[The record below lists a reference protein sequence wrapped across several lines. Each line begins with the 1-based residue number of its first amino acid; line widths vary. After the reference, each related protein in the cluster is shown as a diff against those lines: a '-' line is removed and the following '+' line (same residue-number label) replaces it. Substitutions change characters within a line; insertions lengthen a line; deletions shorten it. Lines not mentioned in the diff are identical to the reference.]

1 MFEMIDL
8 HIHLDGSLSFDMV
21 RKLAALQNMKQYT
34 DEELKDKMVAP
45 KDCQNLNDYLTKFDY
60 PLQLLQTKKALEL
73 CTYELL
79 KLQSKQ
85 GLTYSEIRFAPQ
97 LHLQDGL
104 SQEEAVRAVLKG
116 RQKFQQEFEETN
128 RRIASEPGSTL
139 RSGIILC
146 CMRGAD
152 DKLNYKTVEV
162 ASEYKDK
169 GITLLDLAGAE
180 ALFPTKNYKEL
191 FRYAESLKI
200 PYTIHAGEADGPG
213 SVWYALEF
221 GAKRIGHGVRCT
233 EDKELMR
240 RLMQDQIPLELCPT
254 SNLNTKIFDRIE
266 DYPIPK
272 FLDAG
277 IKITINTDN
286 MTVSDTTLA
295 KELKLVKE
303 TFHLSEEE
311 MAGLEKNAEES
322 IVF

>member
-1 MFEMIDL
+1 MIDL
-8 HIHLDGSLSFDMV
+8 HVHLDGSLSFDMV
-21 RKLAALQNMKQYT
+21 RKLAALQNIKQYT
-34 DEELKDKMVAP
+34 DEELFSRMVAP

-60 PLQLLQTKKALEL
+60 PLQLLQTKEALEL

-79 KLQSKQ
+79 KLQQKQ
-85 GLTYSEIRFAPQ
+85 GLSYSEIRFAPQ
-97 LHLQDGL
+97 LHQQKGL
-104 SQEEAVRAVLKG
+104 TQEEVVEAVLRG
-116 RQKFQQEFEETN
+116 RKKYEQDMLGINNKSVSKSEF
-128 RRIASEPGSTL
+128 II

-169 GITLLDLAGAE
+169 GVKLLDLAGAE

-191 FRYAESLKI
+191 FRYAESLKV
-200 PYTIHAGEADGPG
+200 PYTIHAGEADGPE
-213 SVWYALEF
+213 SIWYALEF
-221 GAKRIGHGVRCT
+221 GARRIGHGVRCT

-240 RLMQDQIPLELCPT
+240 RLAKDQIPLEICPT

-266 DYPIPK
+266 DYPIPQ
-272 FLDAG
+272 LMDAG

-295 KELKLVKE
+295 RELKLVQD
-303 TFHLSEEE
+303 TFHLSEIE
-311 MAGLEKNAEES
+311 MAGLQKNAEES